1 MNIRKIK
8 DEILSIN
15 WSVYNGPEY
24 YDPYNVADTL
34 ISLLEL
40 KDIKQAEEIGRRV
53 ISAIGNDHA
62 GTYYPAVLSALDII
76 ISIEKE
82 PNNKTR
88 KICANSILNNLYYFE
103 PEIGSYSGCTSTQ
116 LKEFANN
123 KLEAYSDDNRTD
135 D

>member
-1 MNIRKIK
+1 MNIQKIK

-15 WSVYNGPEY
+15 WSVYNGPKY
-24 YDPYNVADTL
+24 YDPYNVADAL

-40 KDIKQAEEIGRRV
+40 KDIKQAEEIGHRV

-62 GTYYPAVLSALDII
+62 GTYYPAVLSALEII

-103 PEIGSYSGCTSTQ
+103 PEIGSYSGCTTAQ

-123 KLEAYSDDNRTD
+123 KLEVYSDDNRTED
-135 D
+135 